1 MMILRFTASNLV
13 AMILFIPILL
23 TLAFVFAFIVP
34 LLALIIA
41 IAGILFTALY
51 VFAKI
56 GLVKKQLTSGNS
68 SKNESGQDKG
78 DNAKKRLIDVK
89 DYRVR

>member
-1 MMILRFTASNLV
+1 MILRFTASNLV

-34 LLALIIA
+34 MLALIIA

-56 GLVKKQLTSGNS
+56 GLVKKQQVHISGS
-68 SKNESGQDKG
+68 GGEHASKSH
-78 DNAKKRLIDVK
+78 KKEKSAVEVK
-89 DYRVR
+89 DYKIR